1 MSFWN
6 TIPYSCILSTWIQ
19 RLFPQMHD
27 RLTLP
32 YLLLRAD
39 VDIEITSPLQNFK
52 CYALD
57 TTGKRLGEIEIV
69 RNCETAKL
77 SLSTHS
83 KYGQTIAFE
92 LVEQK

>member
-1 MSFWN
+1 MIALITNQMN
-6 TIPYSCILSTWIQ
+6 TNQVLGKKDFSVFLNTG
-19 RLFPQMHD
+19 
-27 RLTLP
+27 TLP